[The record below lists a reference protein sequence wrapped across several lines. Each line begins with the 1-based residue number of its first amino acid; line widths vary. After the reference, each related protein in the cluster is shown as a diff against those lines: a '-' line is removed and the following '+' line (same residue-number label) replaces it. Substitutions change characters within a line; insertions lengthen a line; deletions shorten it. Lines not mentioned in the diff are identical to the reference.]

1 MTPQQKMT
9 PCWGCGDREPG
20 CHGKCAAYHAY
31 RSDLEAAA
39 AQRLRDGELYLD
51 TPAMAG
57 AKKNAR
63 RTRPSAPRD

>member
-31 RSDLEAAA
+31 RTLLDAAA
-39 AQRLRDGELYLD
+39 AQRLRKNEILCG
-51 TPAMAG
+51 TPAMDA
-57 AKKNAR
+57 AKKDAR
-63 RTRPSAPRD
+63 RTRPSAPRE

>member
-9 PCWGCGDREPG
+9 PCWGCSDREHG

-39 AQRLRDGELYLD
+39 AQRLRDGELYQD

-57 AKKNAR
+57 ATKDAR
-63 RTRPSAPRD
+63 RTRPSAPRE